1 MPNKG
6 FLGPSSQPAKLT
18 RILRHCRASIPHH
31 ECIYKQ
37 IFINFLLQRQRSPL
51 PNASVFTQGQL
62 PCHFD
67 EEVGIFKAAERVD
80 GGLRL
85 GLDHLR
91 ARADAVQADERVFVL
106 VHVRGLAKLVRVAQN
121 VEHIVT
127 DLERK
132 AKVLRVGL
140 RGLKLLRSSVR
151 SHDADRHNFSN
162 NENLWINIQHDPDEA
177 RSQLVALRRSVLKL
191 TGEAS
196 TQLLP
201 GSGRLRTA
209 GSQPI
214 EAVCDAESLLVWSI
228 AATPNIGSLKVW
240 EYDAKG
246 GDWRSLADAQQRA
259 REPSARLMRFT
270 SLPMEKTLSLN

>member
-37 IFINFLLQRQRSPL
+37 IFINFLLQCENSAL
-51 PNASVFTQGQL
+51 SDASVFTKRKLSG
-62 PCHFD
+62 HFHK
-67 EEVGIFKAAERVD
+67 ELGAFEATQRLNGRLC
-80 GGLRL
+80 LR
-85 GLDHLR
+85 LDHLR

-151 SHDADRHNFSN
+151 SHDADLAGRL
-162 NENLWINIQHDPDEA
+162 NERAGLAALDVIDPLF
-177 RSQLVALRRSVLKL
+177 R
-191 TGEAS
+191 
-196 TQLLP
+196 QLLLL
-201 GSGRLRTA
+201 GLH
-209 GSQPI
+209 I
-214 EAVCDAESLLVWSI
+214 EHLSADHAEL
-228 AATPNIGSLKVW
+228 
-240 EYDAKG
+240 
-246 GDWRSLADAQQRA
+246 
-259 REPSARLMRFT
+259 ARL
-270 SLPMEKTLSLN
+270 L

>member
-1 MPNKG
+1 M
-6 FLGPSSQPAKLT
+6 LGPAPPPWLSPAFIVWARTVAPWVADWRYLEENPDFNHT
-18 RILRHCRASIPHH
+18 FDVALHLGTLVASRRRRI
-31 ECIYKQ
+31 
-37 IFINFLLQRQRSPL
+37 
-51 PNASVFTQGQL
+51 
-62 PCHFD
+62 
-67 EEVGIFKAAERVD
+67 ERVD
-80 GGLRL
+80 RNF
-85 GLDHLR
+85 
-91 ARADAVQADERVFVL
+91 VQ
-106 VHVRGLAKLVRVAQN
+106 
-121 VEHIVT
+121 
-127 DLERK
+127 
-132 AKVLRVGL
+132 VLRRFL
-140 RGLKLLRSSVR
+140 DMELQRTVR

-196 TQLLP
+196 TQLQLLP